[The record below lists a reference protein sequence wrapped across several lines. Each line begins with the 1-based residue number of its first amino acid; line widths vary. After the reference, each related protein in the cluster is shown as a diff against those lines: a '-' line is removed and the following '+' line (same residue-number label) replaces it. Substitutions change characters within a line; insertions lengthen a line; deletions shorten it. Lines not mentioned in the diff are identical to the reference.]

1 MKRKQCELV
10 LLKVEFDILLLSF
23 WPEGR
28 HKTAAHHEADS
39 KGRRRRSA
47 EQRGE
52 RIGGS

>member
-10 LLKVEFDILLLSF
+10 LLKVEFDILLLC

-39 KGRRRRSA
+39 KGRQRRSA
-47 EQRGE
+47 EQRGAG
-52 RIGGS
+52 RG